1 MTSSD
6 KEEQPDGSKPTDAQ
20 ILLRCFGYTKPHWR
34 LAVVGYSL
42 LVVINVIVI
51 IIPQL
56 MRGIVDRG
64 IEQGDLDYLTWSVL
78 GLLGLTVVQGVLSY
92 FQGNAI
98 EQGSQSVA
106 YDLRNKLY
114 QKLSSLSFSY
124 HDRTEAGQLLARAM
138 QDVDRLRFLNGRATM
153 RFFEG
158 IVLLIITVVVLAAM
172 NLQLALL
179 SLLSMPVLLIQ
190 AYRYSKNMRPLWRS
204 IRDQVSSMTSWVEQ
218 NLRGAR
224 IVKGFAQEEAEIAR
238 FNEQNDAWF
247 GLAEKSALVRA
258 INDPAV
264 VFLTNI
270 STIFII
276 WFGGR
281 MVVQG
286 GLTIGEFVAFTA
298 YLSQLAGRVRMLGR
312 MVPFMTEAAASG
324 ERIFEILDAESDVR
338 ESPDAVDLPEV
349 EGRVRFEDVSFSYF
363 GRRTVLDGINLEA
376 PPGQIIALLGATGS
390 GKSTIINLIPR
401 FYDVTKG
408 RVTVDGY
415 EVRDLTLESLRRQIG
430 IVLQET
436 TLFAASIR
444 ENIAFGRPDATEED
458 VTEAARAAQAH
469 DFIMAMPDG
478 YDTHVGERGSTLSG
492 GQKQRVA
499 IARALLKDPRILI
512 LDDAMSSV
520 DTETERLIQKAL
532 ERLMHG
538 RTSFVIAQRLSTV
551 RMADQIVVLDG
562 GHIVARGT
570 HEELLARSGLYADI
584 YERQL
589 RPQEI
594 QELAEKQHVDALSST
609 LDRA

>member
-1 MTSSD
+1 MTLNNKQD
-6 KEEQPDGSKPTDAQ
+6 KPDKPNDLH
-20 ILLRCFGYTKPHWR
+20 ILLRCYGYIKPHWR
-34 LAVVGYSL
+34 TAALGYSL
-42 LVVINVIVI
+42 LVVINAIVI
-51 IIPQL
+51 IIPQF
-56 MRGIVDRG
+56 MRGVVDRG
-64 IEQGDLDYLTWSVL
+64 IGQHDLDFLTWSVL
-78 GLLGLTVVQGVLSY
+78 GLLGLTVVQGVLGY
-92 FQGNAI
+92 FHGNAI
-98 EQGSQSVA
+98 ERGSQSVA
-106 YDLRNKLY
+106 YDLRNELY
-114 QKLSSLSFSY
+114 RKLSSLSFSY
-124 HDRTEAGQLLARAM
+124 HDRTETGQLLARAM
-138 QDVDRLRFLNGRATM
+138 QDVERVRFLNGRATM
-153 RFFEG
+153 RFVEG
-158 IVLLIITVVVLAAM
+158 MVLPVITVVVLAAM
-172 NLQLALL
+172 NVQLALL

-204 IRDQVSSMTSWVEQ
+204 IRDQVSSMTTWVEQ

-238 FNEQNDAWF
+238 FNEQNGAWF
-247 GLAEKSALVRA
+247 ELAAKSALVRA
-258 INDPAV
+258 VNDPAV

-270 STIFII
+270 STIFLI
-276 WFGGR
+276 WYGGR
-281 MVVQG
+281 LVIQG
-286 GLTIGEFVAFTA
+286 GLTMGEFVAFTA

-324 ERIFEILDAESDVR
+324 ERIFEILDAESDVL
-338 ESPDAVDLPEV
+338 ESPDAVSLPAV
-349 EGRVRFEDVSFSYF
+349 EGRVRFEGVSFAYF
-363 GRRTVLDGINLEA
+363 GRRTVLDGIDLEA
-376 PPGQIIALLGATGS
+376 PAGQIIALLGATGS

-408 RVTVDGY
+408 RVTIDGY
-415 EVRDLTLESLRRQIG
+415 DVRDLTLESLRSQIG

-444 ENIAFGRPDATEED
+444 ENIAFGRPDATEEE
-458 VTEAARAAQAH
+458 VIEAARAAQAH

-478 YDTHVGERGSTLSG
+478 YEAPVGERGSTLSG

-512 LDDAMSSV
+512 LDDALSSV

-532 ERLMHG
+532 EHLMRG

-551 RMADQIVVLDG
+551 RMADRILVLDD

-589 RPQEI
+589 RPQEVQGLI
-594 QELAEKQHVDALSST
+594 GQQQVDILRPAL
-609 LDRA
+609 DGV